1 MNLGTIAFVAA
12 AVLFLLAG
20 IAPAVVPNAITW
32 GLLALTLGFLLG
44 GYSLK
49 K

>member
-1 MNLGTIAFVAA
+1 MNLGTIAFVVA

-20 IAPAVVPNAITW
+20 IAPGIIPKAEIW
-32 GLLALTLGFLLG
+32 GFLALTLGFLLG